1 MIQRSCLFCILSIL
15 ILIIGLIIPF
25 SCLFKDQ
32 EKITNDE
39 NNTLDENEGNF
50 TLNNLL
56 KEQNVFKSRFM
67 KLLDLS
73 RIGDSYSDE
82 KIKRKIN
89 KWKNSSYPYMDIERF
104 SIPIISTVS
113 AGKSSFLNFLLN
125 LENNKL
131 QIGESITTKFCVII
145 RHKKGEKKGKIYKV
159 IVKKRAD
166 INKYNLYKGEE
177 IKEDIKTYIENKNDE
192 IKNNQKENKEIK
204 DLRYF
209 VILEIDTGLFEGE
222 DEKYSQLVEFI
233 DIPGLNEIGVENNF
247 YFKNVLP
254 YIKMNF
260 LFPII
265 ILDATKFES
274 ADVFKVFKAIFEPY
288 ISFYYKES
296 SFDRK
301 TQYDIENQEEFLNK
315 VKNNSFFIINK
326 LNLNKEHE
334 RESKQIKI
342 IKESSS
348 EFNVKLNL
356 GNNCFIIN
364 AKAKNLEVNKYLSF
378 LNYTDYI
385 INRGELEENTEI
397 IDILAEAFKLD
408 FDFIIPDNIKE
419 ISKKSPKSKGYE
431 EFIKII
437 KDYNILVGNFK
448 ESYFNYFNEK
458 FKEFIGKNMLKMD
471 SDGNKIKIEIKNK
484 ITNMIDNLLD
494 ITDLQDL
501 LKDLKIEQKELEN
514 EDFFK
519 YIKTENPLELIN
531 VLEFPIKELKK
542 IGFNNLGVNQLNNDY
557 YELTKF
563 IESNK
568 FIHYIISG
576 IFSSGKSF
584 TLNNII
590 GHNLY
595 LLETGTSET
604 TSHAFIVRNSEE
616 INFYQAVLVKNKF
629 GYFFNKTKKL
639 ASGKKNVIEK
649 IKYVNHNV
657 KKFSFYILET
667 PIQMFENIDIPQE
680 IINSIEIIDYP
691 GLDTT
696 KAIEGNYANNSLF
709 NKDIINGFFF
719 VNEPKNHDIDAVKK
733 VFKTIINKFIYKDSN
748 VNDAKNCLFLFTKNN
763 DNEQSDFY
771 KLDIKEQ
778 IQSMIEKLKKE
789 MDSTDIQRI
798 ESKMNESLINF
809 VKFSNIDYKHYID
822 VAENL
827 TSFEVFISSIINI
840 KMKRIKKG
848 NFESLF
854 ESLDSYI
861 TDKYGINEDN
871 KNNLFNLGKLLNW
884 FTNNKKE
891 ERKESKYHIN
901 DLQPFIN
908 TFKNELVKINFINKN
923 YIFDENKINKIR
935 KYAENYIYLK
945 ANLKSN
951 KYYNNSFY
959 EDFENKVAHIMSFSK
974 SIILNKFNN
983 YLNEIITEAK
993 GVFNTVNKKFTMNQ
1007 TEFEKKF
1014 SENVKINIIESI
1026 IKKFD
1031 YINEE
1036 SEGEIKKMKE
1046 KISLTLKELD
1056 CNQND
1061 PSKFL
1066 EQFKIIKIKVNTLID
1081 STSFDIENI
1090 YIKFRTFTTKLINGH
1105 IIDEYESKKNQIELI
1120 ESMKLNGYFHDVNFE
1135 IMSGIKHFF
1144 KNIFGSH
1151 DYKDDIKKACKDYEK
1166 MINFAYESIEIQLNE
1181 QLKDLRD
1188 KGIELIKII
1197 FDTANSNFEELQKN
1211 FKRYDEINKLFQN
1224 LLKNN
1229 NL

>member
-1 MIQRSCLFCILSIL
+1 M
-15 ILIIGLIIPF
+15 PF
-25 SCLFKDQ
+25 SCFFKDQ
-32 EKITNDE
+32 EKITHNGNNE
-39 NNTLDENEGNF
+39 NSLSHENEENYI
-50 TLNNLL
+50 LNDML
-56 KEQNVFKSRFM
+56 KEQNIFKSRFM

-73 RIGDSYSDE
+73 RIGDGYPDE
-82 KIKRKIN
+82 KIKMKIN

-159 IVKKRAD
+159 NVKKRAD
-166 INKYNLYKGEE
+166 IDKYNLYKGEE
-177 IKEDIKTYIENKNDE
+177 IKEDIKTYIENKNEE
-192 IKNNQKENKEIK
+192 IKINQKENKEIK

-233 DIPGLNEIGVENNF
+233 DIPGLNEIGVKNNF

-288 ISFYYKES
+288 ISLYYKES
-296 SFDRK
+296 SYDRK
-301 TQYDIENQEEFLNK
+301 TQYDIENQDEFLNK
-315 VKNNSFFIINK
+315 IKKNSIFIINK

-334 RESKQIKI
+334 KKKKLIKI
-342 IKESSS
+342 ITESSS
-348 EFNVKLNL
+348 EFKVQLNL
-356 GNNCFIIN
+356 GDNCFIIN
-364 AKAKNLEVNKYLSF
+364 AKAKNLEVNKYSSF

-385 INRGELEENTEI
+385 INRGELKENTEI
-397 IDILAEAFKLD
+397 SDLLTEAFKED
-408 FDFIIPDNIKE
+408 FDFNIPENIKD
-419 ISKKSPKSKGYE
+419 ISQKSRKYKGYE
-431 EFIKII
+431 EYIKVI
-437 KDYNILVGNFK
+437 KGYNILVGDFK
-448 ESYFNYFNEK
+448 KSYFNYFSEK
-458 FKEFIGKNMLKMD
+458 YKEFIEKNMLKMD
-471 SDGNKIKIEIKNK
+471 SDGNKIKIAIKNK
-484 ITNMIDNLLD
+484 IINMIDNLLD
-494 ITDLQDL
+494 ISDLQDL
-501 LKDLKIEQKELEN
+501 LKDLKIEKKELEN

-519 YIKTENPLELIN
+519 YIKTENPLELIYM
-531 VLEFPIKELKK
+531 LEFPIKELKK
-542 IGFNNLGVNQLNNDY
+542 ISFNNLGVNQLNKDF

-604 TSHAFIVRNSEE
+604 TSHAFIVRNSSE
-616 INFYQAVLVKNKF
+616 INFYKAGLVKNKF

-657 KKFSFYILET
+657 KEFSFYILET
-667 PIQMFENIDIPQE
+667 PIQMFENIDIPKE

-696 KAIEGNYANNSLF
+696 KAIENNYANNSLF

-719 VNEPKNHDIDAVKK
+719 VNEPKNHDINSVKV
-733 VFKTIINKFIYKDSN
+733 VFKTIINKFIYKDTN

-771 KLDIKEQ
+771 KLDIKEH
-778 IQSMIEKLKKE
+778 ILSMIEELKKE

-798 ESKMNESLINF
+798 ETKMNESLINF

-822 VAENL
+822 IAENL
-827 TSFEVFISSIINI
+827 TSFEVFISNI
-840 KMKRIKKG
+840 MKIKKKKIKKG

-854 ESLDSYI
+854 ESFDSYL
-861 TDKYGINEDN
+861 TDIYEINDDD
-871 KNNLFNLGKLLNW
+871 KDNLFNLGKIVDW
-884 FTNNKKE
+884 FMRNKNE
-891 ERKESKYHIN
+891 EKKDLKYHID

-908 TFKNELVKINFINKN
+908 TFKNELVKINFIKKN

-945 ANLKSN
+945 NNLKNN

-974 SIILNKFNN
+974 DIIHNKLNN

-993 GVFNTVNKKFTMNQ
+993 GVFNTVNKKFNMNQ

-1014 SENVKINIIESI
+1014 SESVKINIIESI
-1026 IKKFD
+1026 IKNFD

-1036 SEGEIKKMKE
+1036 SEGEIQKMKD
-1046 KISLTLKELD
+1046 KISLALKELN
-1056 CNQND
+1056 CNEDD

-1066 EQFKIIKIKVNTLID
+1066 EQFKMVKIKVNVFIAW
-1081 STSFDIENI
+1081 TSYEIENI
-1090 YIKFRTFTTKLINGH
+1090 YIKYKTFTTKLINEH
-1105 IIDEYESKKNQIELI
+1105 IIDEYESKKDEIVGI
-1120 ESMKLNGYFHDVNFE
+1120 KSMKLEEFFNDVNFE
-1135 IMSGIKHFF
+1135 VMSGIKHFF
-1144 KNIFGSH
+1144 INIFRIH
-1151 DYKDDIKKACKDYEK
+1151 DYKDDIKKACNDYEK
-1166 MINFAYESIEIQLNE
+1166 MINSAYESIEYELKM

-1211 FKRYDEINKLFQN
+1211 FKRYDEINRLFQN